1 MSRILVTGVDGFT
14 GRHLTAS
21 LVEQGHEVVG
31 ISRSAI
37 TAPVGGLTA
46 SYTCDLTDAQA
57 LKDIFATARP
67 DKVVHLAAI
76 AFVSHG
82 IVEDIYRINIV
93 GTRNLLEAISAAGGC
108 VEAVLLASSAN
119 VYGNRVSGA
128 INEAVVPDPIN
139 DYAVSKLAM
148 EFVARLYQDRLPII
162 IARPFNYTGVGQA
175 TNFVIPKIIDH
186 VRRKVATIELGNLDV
201 ARDFS
206 DVRDVV
212 LAYSALLTEPE
223 AIGQIVNICS
233 GEPHSLLD
241 VISMTKDISG
251 FDFEVTVNPTFV
263 RQNEVKMLW
272 GDRSKI
278 EHMTGQRPAY
288 TLHDTLEWM
297 LSGRTV
303 RISMYGGHNGREGV
317 PLFPGARSR

>member
-14 GRHLTAS
+14 GRHLTA
-21 LVEQGHEVVG
+21 LLAEQGHEVVG
-31 ISRSAI
+31 ISHNAI
-37 TAPVGGLTA
+37 TVPVGGLTA
-46 SYTCDLTDAQA
+46 SHTCDLTDAQA
-57 LKDIFATARP
+57 LKGIFATERP

-93 GTRNLLEAISAAGGC
+93 GTRNLLEAIGASGGA
-108 VEAVLLASSAN
+108 EAVLLASSAN
-119 VYGNRVSGA
+119 IYGNRVSGA
-128 INEAVVPDPIN
+128 INETVVPDPIN

-175 TNFVIPKIIDH
+175 TNFVIPKIVDH
-186 VRRKVATIELGNLDV
+186 VRRKVATIELGNLEV

-212 LAYSALLTEPE
+212 LAYSALLAEPE
-223 AIGQIVNICS
+223 AIGHVINICS
-233 GEPHSLLD
+233 GKPHSLMD
-241 VISMTKDISG
+241 VISMIKDISG

-263 RQNEVKMLW
+263 RENEVKILW

-278 EHMTGQRPAY
+278 EHMTRQRPVY
-288 TLHDTLEWM
+288 TLRDTLEWM
-297 LSGRTV
+297 LSG
-303 RISMYGGHNGREGV
+303 
-317 PLFPGARSR
+317 

>member
-14 GRHLTAS
+14 GRHLTA
-21 LVEQGHEVVG
+21 LLAEQGHEVVG
-31 ISRSAI
+31 ISHSAI
-37 TAPVGGLTA
+37 TVPVGGLTA
-46 SYTCDLTDAQA
+46 SHTCDLTDAQA
-57 LKDIFATARP
+57 LKDIFAMVRP

-93 GTRNLLEAISAAGGC
+93 GTRNLLEAISAASG

-119 VYGNRVSGA
+119 IYGNRVSGA
-128 INEAVVPDPIN
+128 INEAAVPDPVN

-175 TNFVIPKIIDH
+175 TNFVIPKIVDH
-186 VRRKVATIELGNLDV
+186 VRRKVMTIELGNLDV

-212 LAYSALLTEPE
+212 LAYSALLAEPE
-223 AIGQIVNICS
+223 TIGQIINICS
-233 GEPHSLLD
+233 GQPHSLLE
-241 VISMTKDISG
+241 VISMIKNISG
-251 FDFEVTVNPTFV
+251 LHFDVTVNPAFV

-288 TLHDTLEWM
+288 TLYDTLEWM
-297 LSGRTV
+297 LDSGPIDRQAA
-303 RISMYGGHNGREGV
+303 
-317 PLFPGARSR
+317 L